1 MTDNREGAKARRRE
15 ALSGHPLLEPLQALH
30 RRIRD
35 EVVASTERAAV
46 ETLSHV
52 HADDEGDTIYA
63 IDKVAEDVLVEEIDR
78 TISREHGPV
87 VLVAEGLPG
96 GRVVLPRGASAADAR
111 WTIIVDP
118 IDGTRGLMYQKR
130 PAWVLTGVAPHQPD
144 PTRPNP
150 AQPDQTRPNL
160 PEPLLSHIVLA
171 LQTEIPLVKQHLCD
185 QLWAVAGQGAYGIR
199 VNRVTGTRAALPLR
213 PSRST
218 TLAHGF
224 ATVARFFPGMRA
236 ELAALD
242 DEIAAALLGPP
253 VPGKAQLFE
262 DQYIST
268 GGQLYE
274 LIIGHDRFIADLR
287 SIARSAPST
296 QHRSTPAP
304 QHAGT
309 SALQHVGTSKSLC
322 CHPYDLCAELIARE
336 CGVVV
341 TDQRGA
347 RLEAPLNV
355 EADVSWVGYA
365 NASLRDTVEPVLQA
379 ALKARGWVA

>member
-1 MTDNREGAKARRRE
+1 MDDRLT
-15 ALSGHPLLEPLQALH
+15 HPLLAPLQALH

-46 ETLSHV
+46 DALSHV

-63 IDKVAEDVLVEEIDR
+63 IDKVAEDVLVEEIGR
-78 TISREHGPV
+78 TIAREHGPV

-96 GRVVLPRGASAADAR
+96 GRVVLPRSAPAAEAR

-130 PAWVLTGVAPHQPD
+130 PAWILTGVAPAFASGFGAAS
-144 PTRPNP
+144 PNP
-150 AQPDQTRPNL
+150 V
-160 PEPLLSHIVLA
+160 EPRLSQIVLA

-185 QLWAVAGQGAYGIR
+185 ELWAVAGQGAHGVR
-199 VNRVTGTRAALPLR
+199 VNRLTRSEEPLGLR

-224 ATVARFFPGMRA
+224 STISRFFPGLRA

-242 DEIAAALLGPP
+242 DEIASAVLGPP

-262 DQYIST
+262 DQYISS

-287 SIARSAPST
+287 SIARHPGRGTAPGTPHSAPGTAQST
-296 QHRSTPAP
+296 VHRAP
-304 QHAGT
+304 
-309 SALQHVGTSKSLC
+309 GTSKSLC

-336 CGVVV
+336 CGVIV
-341 TDQRGA
+341 TDERGA
-347 RLEAPLNV
+347 PLSAPLNV

-365 NASLRDTVEPVLQA
+365 NAGLRDAVQPVLQA
-379 ALKARGWVA
+379 ALRARGWIA